1 LTFPQVALRGKT
13 APEEAEDEDF
23 GNSKARTTT
32 KYGAVFT
39 ATLRAGAN
47 LPDFGVARR

>member
-1 LTFPQVALRGKT
+1 VKIGSD
-13 APEEAEDEDF
+13 EAEDEDF

-32 KYGAVFT
+32 NYEPIFA

-47 LPDFGVARR
+47 FPDFCVDRR